1 MPGYNPAAVANNARN
16 ANTVA
21 VAIGQN
27 IIAFAQSIDHRIPA
41 GAEHLFA
48 VGSPKPQEIPQLRF
62 TPSIT
67 VTAFALTTQGIDMLA
82 GAQTLAYIMN
92 GNQFDLYI
100 LDGLN
105 SETTLYAYVGC
116 KVQDF
121 SESISTN
128 SPIRDTFSFLA
139 LDVLDPNGNSL
150 LTTGESALPTPG
162 AGAQPLGAAIGF
174 QP

>member
-1 MPGYNPAAVANNARN
+1 MPGYNPTAVANNARN

-27 IIAFAQSIDHRIPA
+27 VIAFAQSIDHRIST
-41 GAEHLFA
+41 GAETLYA

-62 TPSIT
+62 GPSIT
-67 VTAFALTTQGIDMLA
+67 VTAFALTDVGVDLLA
-82 GAQTLAYIMN
+82 NSQTFAYIMN

-105 SETTLYAYVGC
+105 SETTLFAYVGC
-116 KVQDF
+116 KISDF
-121 SESISTN
+121 SESISANT
-128 SPIRDTFSFLA
+128 PIRDTYSFLA

>member
-1 MPGYNPAAVANNARN
+1 MPGYNPTAVANNARN

-27 IIAFAQSIDHRIPA
+27 IIAFAQTVDHRIPS
-41 GAEHLFA
+41 GAEQIFA
-48 VGSPKPQEIPQLRF
+48 VGSPKPQEIQQLRF
-62 TPSIT
+62 SPSIAL
-67 VTAFALTTQGIDMLA
+67 TAFALTPAGINLLA
-82 GAQTLAYIMN
+82 SGQLLAYSLN

-100 LDGLN
+100 LDGLS
-105 SETTLYAYVGC
+105 SETTLFAYVGC
-116 KVQDF
+116 KS
-121 SESISTN
+121 SEFGQAIAANT
-128 SPIRDTFSFLA
+128 PIRETYNFLA

-162 AGAQPLGAAIGF
+162 AGAQALGAAIGF